1 MSWLFIDTTRTGI
14 CRFGMLKSDGSGV
27 ITQRIKADRLLAR
40 IAQRIGLATLQRTMS
55 GVCVVA
61 GPGSFSA
68 VRSGVLTANLLSRFL
83 HVPLIGISVTEARDL
98 GGVARHLE
106 GLKRSS
112 GAAMFVAPIY
122 DAEPNITQPAR
133 V

>member
-1 MSWLFIDTTRTGI
+1 MKCMSWLFIDTTRTGI
-14 CRFGMLKSDGSGV
+14 CRFGMLEPDGSGV
-27 ITQRIKADRLLAR
+27 ITRAFKADRLLTH
-40 IAQRIGLATLQRTMS
+40 IAQRIGLEALQRTMS

-68 VRSGVLTANLLSRFL
+68 VRSGVLVANLLARFL
-83 HVPLIGISVTEARDL
+83 HTPLIGISVTEAQDL
-98 GGVARHLE
+98 GSVAQHLE
-106 GLKRSS
+106 GLKQM
-112 GAAMFVAPIY
+112 ATFVAPVY

>member
-1 MSWLFIDTTRTGI
+1 
-14 CRFGMLKSDGSGV
+14 MLESDGSGV

-68 VRSGVLTANLLSRFL
+68 VRSGVIAANLLSRFL
-83 HVPLIGISVTEARDL
+83 HAPLIGISVTDAQDL
-98 GGVARHLE
+98 GSVARHLE
-106 GLKRSS
+106 GLAQTSS
-112 GAAMFVAPIY
+112 ASTFIAPVY

>member
-1 MSWLFIDTTRTGI
+1 MPWLFIDTTRTGI
-14 CRFGMLKSDGSGV
+14 CRFGMLESDGAGV
-27 ITQRIKADRLLAR
+27 VAQHIKADRLLAR
-40 IAQRIGLATLQRTMS
+40 IAQRIGLATLQHTLS

-68 VRSGVLTANLLSRFL
+68 VRSGVLVANLLARFL
-83 HVPLIGISVTEARDL
+83 HTPLIGISMTEAQDL
-98 GGVARHLE
+98 GSVVRHLE
-106 GLKRSS
+106 GLKQTSV
-112 GAAMFVAPIY
+112 AATFVAPVY